1 MLKLIIHGLV
11 IIPRNINHNNIRC
24 TFKNLARIEEKLK
37 Y

>member
-24 TFKNLARIEEKLK
+24 TFTNLARIEEKLK